1 MRPSKILKK
10 HEYAMFLLSYLRKKF
25 GKIEPF
31 VEDDDSVSVEV
42 LLISEK

>member
-10 HEYAMFLLSYLRKKF
+10 HEYAKFLLSCLKNEF
-25 GKIEPF
+25 GEIEPF